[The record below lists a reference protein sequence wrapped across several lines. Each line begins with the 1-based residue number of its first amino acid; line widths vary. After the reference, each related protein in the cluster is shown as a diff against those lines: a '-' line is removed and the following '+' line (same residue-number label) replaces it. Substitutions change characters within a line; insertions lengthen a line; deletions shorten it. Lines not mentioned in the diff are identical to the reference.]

1 MWLFF
6 FRSRP
11 NDYFK
16 LQIYTPF
23 NRHSSYNWQL
33 STDGVINR
41 VITLLIVEKRIGGGR
56 EREREREWG
65 RGTIHALN
73 QGMVLK
79 LPLL

>member
-1 MWLFF
+1 MGLFF

-41 VITLLIVEKRIGGGR
+41 VITLLIVEKRIGG

-73 QGMVLK
+73 QGTALK

>member
-23 NRHSSYNWQL
+23 NRHSRYNWQL
-33 STDGVINR
+33 STDEVINR
-41 VITLLIVEKRIGGGR
+41 VITLLIVVKRIG
-56 EREREREWG
+56 REREREWG
-65 RGTIHALN
+65 LGMIHALN
-73 QGMVLK
+73 QGTAWK

>member
-41 VITLLIVEKRIGGGR
+41 VITLLIVEKRIGG
-56 EREREREWG
+56 ERERERENEDVEQYM
-65 RGTIHALN
+65 H
-73 QGMVLK
+73 
-79 LPLL
+79 